1 MSLQSRTI
9 INLHSI
15 AGLTFT
21 GFKASKCIPYWHA
34 EIEDRIGQL
43 TDAPNLRYIQRFR
56 SWAADSLRY
65 RLRKMVAERSSA
77 AGVYKEQVNDTI
89 FIVDDE
95 PLVLT
100 ALEIMLSSAGFK
112 SMKFASARNFL
123 THISARHSGCALVD
137 IRMPDMDGFAL
148 LDELLHRNSLISVIV
163 MTGHADVSLAVQAM
177 QRGALDILEKPIDTK
192 RLFARVE
199 SGLAMARDKAEQ
211 AARIA
216 AIEEKIAELS
226 ARERDILQ
234 LILVGHS
241 NKAIA
246 RILGISSR
254 TVEIHRA
261 RVMKKMNVESVVS
274 LVRMTMDIVKR
285 Q

>member
-1 MSLQSRTI
+1 
-9 INLHSI
+9 
-15 AGLTFT
+15 
-21 GFKASKCIPYWHA
+21 
-34 EIEDRIGQL
+34 
-43 TDAPNLRYIQRFR
+43 
-56 SWAADSLRY
+56 
-65 RLRKMVAERSSA
+65 
-77 AGVYKEQVNDTI
+77 
-89 FIVDDE
+89 
-95 PLVLT
+95 
-100 ALEIMLSSAGFK
+100 
-112 SMKFASARNFL
+112 
-123 THISARHSGCALVD
+123 
-137 IRMPDMDGFAL
+137 
-148 LDELLHRNSLISVIV
+148 
-163 MTGHADVSLAVQAM
+163 M

-246 RILGISSR
+246 RTLGISSR